1 MRLRHKEAMK
11 KLLTKL
17 NRKKQP
23 EEPKGRITTDTLA
36 EHREKVLAGGR
47 KFKYPM
53 QYARHKLVI
62 NAIIIGVAA
71 VILLIVLGWYL
82 LYPAQNTSEFM
93 YRVTKVI
100 PVPVASVDGQPVRYS
115 DYLMKYRSAEHYL
128 VEKEQIDIKSEDG
141 QRQLEFIKS
150 ESMDDAVADAYALKI
165 AKQQGITVTDAE
177 IESYLTTQREQ
188 SGQSEAT
195 YNTVIE
201 DYYGWSPEEYREV
214 IKQKLLRQKVAY
226 AVDAPAKDASE
237 TITAKIE
244 GGQTDL
250 KAIADTLNATEA
262 GSVTYWA
269 PVWVPRDNRDGGLAE
284 AAGKLQKGQISSA
297 IKTTSNNG
305 YYFVKL
311 LDSNDTSVQY
321 EYLYVPLA
329 QFDQTIET
337 LQEDNKVVR
346 YISIESISTQ
356 QQ

>member
-1 MRLRHKEAMK
+1 MK
-11 KLLTKL
+11 KLVAKL
-17 NRKKQP
+17 SRKKQP

-71 VILLIVLGWYL
+71 LILLVVLGWYL

-93 YRVTKVI
+93 YRLTKVI

-128 VEKEQIDIKSEDG
+128 VEKEQIDVSTEDG
-141 QRQLEFIKS
+141 KRNLEFIKS
-150 ESMDDAVADAYALKI
+150 ESMDDAVADAYAMKI
-165 AKQQGITVTDAE
+165 AKEQGITVTDAE
-177 IESYLTTQREQ
+177 IEAYLTAQREQ

-214 IKQKLLRQKVAY
+214 IKQKLLRQKVSY
-226 AVDAPAKDASE
+226 AID
-237 TITAKIE
+237 TTAKAMADSIAAQVQA
-244 GGQTDL
+244 GQTDI
-250 KAIADTLNATEA
+250 KAIADAA
-262 GSVTYWA
+262 GAESVTYWA
-269 PVWVPRDNRDGGLAE
+269 PVWVPKDNRDGGLAE
-284 AAGKLQKGQISSA
+284 AAAALQKGQISSA

-311 LDSNDTSVQY
+311 VDSSDTAVQY
-321 EYLYVPLA
+321 EYLYVPLT
-329 QFDQTIET
+329 QFDETIET
-337 LQEDNKVVR
+337 LQQDGKVKEYITIED
-346 YISIESISTQ
+346 ISTQ
-356 QQ
+356 Q

>member
-11 KLLTKL
+11 KLVAKL

-71 VILLIVLGWYL
+71 VILLVVLGWYL

-269 PVWVPRDNRDGGLAE
+269 PV
-284 AAGKLQKGQISSA
+284 
-297 IKTTSNNG
+297 
-305 YYFVKL
+305 
-311 LDSNDTSVQY
+311 
-321 EYLYVPLA
+321 
-329 QFDQTIET
+329 
-337 LQEDNKVVR
+337 
-346 YISIESISTQ
+346 
-356 QQ
+356 